1 MKHKTKMPR
10 WMHGASLVEADEWV
24 AAPTRAQT
32 VCQLV
37 TERDGQL
44 PDLAVINT
52 WRYRLL
58 ARPLIHL
65 VDLLVG
71 QKLGRLT
78 QIGAYI
84 VMEGPEESFPKDEK
98 VEKLRAQYEDTRAT
112 NRKLQERLRK
122 ADHAAIAGENLAR
135 ALRRV
140 DELIDEKG
148 RETR

>member
-1 MKHKTKMPR
+1 MTHKTKMPR
-10 WMHGASLVEADEWV
+10 WMHAAELVKADEWV

-32 VCQLV
+32 VIQRV
-37 TERDGQL
+37 TEQDGSL
-44 PDLAVINT
+44 PDLHALST

-58 ARPLIHL
+58 ARPLIGL
-65 VDLLVG
+65 VDLIVG
-71 QKLGRLT
+71 HKLGRLLL
-78 QIGAYI
+78 IGTYI
-84 VMEGPEESFPKDEK
+84 VMEGPEASFPKDET
-98 VEKLRAQYEDTRAT
+98 VEELRAQYEDTRAT

-140 DELIDEKG
+140 DDLIDEKG